1 MDPGP
6 ALEHALAGIILDSAA
21 SMRAV
26 RAALDDPGAAPGQRA
41 MAHLVSA
48 LVAVREGTTVQCL
61 EALAQA
67 EPAGEPRL
75 VALAEHVRAQWH
87 RREGR
92 LAEAEALL
100 RPLHQHAEQRPA
112 VDAYL
117 SAASLATV
125 VSMRGDDDGALDLYY
140 QAMALARRSGVDSLV
155 VNALNNLGAYQ
166 SDLYNLED
174 ATPLLQECLD
184 GALRLGSRR
193 QIIYAA
199 GNLVENLCFRGEAA
213 AALALAREHLVARIR
228 PDDPPA
234 LQRDEEIARAL
245 LDNDLFDEAEAVLQR
260 QVHVDPFSNET
271 ATSRVLLQARLL
283 LQRGE
288 YRQALAQCLARRSLL
303 RREDGTGTVPV
314 DRVALPRVAAR
325 AAQAVGDLAL
335 ACELLDEAL
344 VTHEQLLGRA
354 ARSRRLS
361 LQITHRLALAE
372 WERDAARREHERLAA
387 LNTRLQAQVDE
398 NERLQQRLRAQALED
413 PLTGVY
419 NRRHLIEA
427 GTALLSQALRRGEP
441 LALVMVDLDHFKRVN
456 DQHGHEVGDQV
467 LIGFAQLARRRSRA
481 EDLVCRYGGE
491 EFVLLM
497 AGADAAQAAERLR
510 ALLSDFQALAFAGA
524 GGAPLHCGFSAGVA
538 ASGAEPVDLQALLAQ
553 ADAALYR
560 AKQMGRS
567 RVELAA
573 ADLVA

>member
-1 MDPGP
+1 MDSGP
-6 ALEHALAGIILDSAA
+6 ALEHALAGVILDSAA
-21 SMRAV
+21 SLRAV
-26 RAALDDPGAAPGQRA
+26 QAALAEPRTPLAEQAL
-41 MAHLVSA
+41 AHLVSA
-48 LVAVREGTTVQCL
+48 LVAVREGTAAQCL
-61 EALAQA
+61 EALAQVK
-67 EPAGEPRL
+67 ETDDPRL
-75 VALAEHVRAQWH
+75 SALRDHVCAQWH

-100 RPLHQHAEQRPA
+100 RPLHERADHRPA

-174 ATPLLQECLD
+174 AAPLLQECLQ

-199 GNLVENLCFRGEAA
+199 GNLVENLCARGEPA
-213 AALALAREHLVARIR
+213 AALSLAREHLIGRIG

-234 LQRDEEIARAL
+234 LQRDEEIARVL
-245 LDNDLFDEAEAVLQR
+245 LDNNLHDEAAAVLQR

-271 ATSRVLLQARLL
+271 ATSRVLLEARLL
-283 LQRGE
+283 LERGE
-288 YRQALAQCLARRSLL
+288 PRQALAQCLARRALL
-303 RREDGTGTVPV
+303 RIDEGLGTVPV

-325 AAQAVGDLAL
+325 AALAVGDLAL
-335 ACELLDEAL
+335 ACELLEEAL
-344 VTHEQLLGRA
+344 VIHDQLLGRA

-372 WERDAARREHERLAA
+372 WERDAARRDHDRLAA
-387 LNTRLQAQVDE
+387 LNVQLRDQVAE

-413 PLTGVY
+413 ALTGVH
-419 NRRHLIEA
+419 NRRHLMEA
-427 GTALLSQALRRGEP
+427 GPALLSQAQRRKEP
-441 LALVMVDLDHFKRVN
+441 LALVMVDLDHFKQVN
-456 DQHGHEVGDQV
+456 DRHGHELGDQV
-467 LIGFAQLARRRSRA
+467 LRGFAQLARRRSRA

-497 AGADAAQAAERLR
+497 AGADADQAAERIR
-510 ALLSDFQALAFAGA
+510 ALLQAFQQQAYELTDGMS
-524 GGAPLHCGFSAGVA
+524 LHCSFSAGVT
-538 ASGAEPVDLQALLAQ
+538 ASNPHHNELGELLAQ

-560 AKQMGRS
+560 AKQLGRS
-567 RVELAA
+567 RVELASA
-573 ADLVA
+573 GAVA